1 MSAAEE
7 TVPKPAVQGVGLEQL
22 RRQTIERAEIDASTR
37 FPVMLFFSAALFWL
51 LVSNILSLITSIKL
65 HYPTFLT
72 EISWLTYGR
81 LVPVQQN
88 IMIYGWAS
96 LAGIGV
102 SIWLMARLSRVRV
115 RYPFMISVGAV
126 LWNLGLVIGTI
137 GILVGDGFPQKYLEY
152 PIYAAWM
159 IFLGYAAIGSWG
171 LVLYRNRRPGVSF
184 VSQWYLLCAFFV
196 FPWVYATANLMLHVL
211 PVSGVMQ
218 AAVLWW
224 YGGNFF
230 GLWLM
235 AMGLGAAYYFIPKV
249 TGRPIYSYH
258 LASFG
263 FWTFVLFYSW
273 RGLPELVGGPL
284 PIWMQTVSIVASGL
298 TLIPVVTVALNHH
311 MTMRGSFGL
320 MHHSPT
326 LRFVVI
332 GAMAY
337 TGSQVFS
344 ILVSFRSAS
353 RIFQFTLGAPGVTWL
368 ETYAFVSLVMFGAI
382 YYIVPRLVGCEWRSA
397 WLIRAHFWG
406 VAYGLG
412 LSLIMIFAGGVMQGT
427 AFNDPAVGYNEVIE
441 SALPFFRGRT
451 LAEVFLLFGHAVFA
465 LHFLIMLFR
474 LGAPGGA
481 PALLSDTKV
490 AEAH

>member
-1 MSAAEE
+1 MSAAEATSQE
-7 TVPKPAVQGVGLEQL
+7 TTAGGKDLEQ
-22 RRQTIERAEIDASTR
+22 RRRDAMDRAEIDASTR
-37 FPVMLFFSAALFWL
+37 FPVMLFFGAALFWL
-51 LVSNILSLITSIKL
+51 LVSNLLSLITSIKL
-65 HYPTFLT
+65 HYPSFMT
-72 EISWLTYGR
+72 EISWFTYGR
-81 LVPVQQN
+81 LAPIQQN
-88 IMIYGWAS
+88 LMVYGWAS

-102 SIWLMARLSRVRV
+102 SIWLMARLSRVHV

-126 LWNLGLVIGTI
+126 LWNLGLVFGSI
-137 GILVGDGFPQKYLEY
+137 GIMVGDGHPQKYLEY
-152 PIYAAWM
+152 PTYAAWM
-159 IFLGYAAIGSWG
+159 IFLGYAAIGMWG
-171 LVLYRNRRPGVSF
+171 VVLYRNRRPGLSF
-184 VSQWYLLCAFFV
+184 VTQWYLLCAFFV

-211 PVSGVMQ
+211 PVTGVMQ

-224 YGGNFF
+224 YGGNFI

-235 AMGLGAAYYFIPKV
+235 AIGLGAAYYFIPKV

-284 PIWMQTVSIVASGL
+284 PIWVQTVSIVASGL
-298 TLIPVVTVALNHH
+298 TLIPVVTVALNQH
-311 MTMRGSFGL
+311 MTMRGSFPL

-337 TGSQVFS
+337 TGSQLLS
-344 ILVSFRSAS
+344 ILVSFRSVS
-353 RIFQFTLGAPGVTWL
+353 RVFQFTIGSSGVTWF
-368 ETYAFVSLVMFGAI
+368 ETYAFFSLVMFGAM
-382 YYIVPRLVGCEWRSA
+382 YYIVPRLVGCEWRSS
-397 WLIRAHFWG
+397 WLIKAHFWG

-412 LSLIMIFAGGVMQGT
+412 LTLVMLFAGGIMQGS
-427 AFNDPAVGYNEVIE
+427 AFNDPEVGYNEVID
-441 SALPFFRGRT
+441 SALPFLRGRT
-451 LAEVFLLFGHAVFA
+451 LAEVLLLFGHSIFA

-481 PALLSDTKV
+481 PALLSDNKP